1 MIDEMEFL
9 TQLVPFFI
17 MLLSLIVSLVLK
29 DIVSNLIRGIAFRLN
44 PLIREGD
51 LVFLDGDAAI
61 VVKIGIRVTVF
72 GLERSNGDYCW
83 RSVDNNRI
91 PYLKIE
97 KVVRAGGAAHL
108 VNGPTPELNGF
119 ADIKEKSDSE

>member
-17 MLLSLIVSLVLK
+17 MLLSLIVSLILK
-29 DIVSNLIRGIAFRLN
+29 DVITNFFRGLAFRMN

-51 LVFLDGDAAI
+51 LVFVDGDAAI
-61 VVKIGIRVTVF
+61 VLKIGIRATVF

-83 RSVDNNRI
+83 RSVDNSRI

-97 KVVRAGGAAHL
+97 KVVRAGGTAHL
-108 VNGPTPELNGF
+108 GNVPTPNLGDF
-119 ADIKEKSDSE
+119 ADIKEKLDSE